1 MKKHIDLSEKQ
12 KKIIYVI
19 SILIF
24 ILLFL
29 FITIVIGKPLVN
41 YAKEPERF
49 KEWINSY
56 GIFSRFVFILIV
68 ALQVVVAII
77 PGEPFELAAG
87 YCFGMFEGLLLCLIG
102 IVIGSLIIFKLSDK
116 YGESII
122 SVFFKEKEFKK
133 LNFLKDPQ
141 KAKNFVFIL
150 NVLPGTPKD
159 LLSYFIGLTAI
170 PLKNWLIIVFFA
182 RIPSVITSTMTGD
195 YLSKQ
200 EYKSTTN
207 VLIVT
212 VLISV
217 VGLIVYNLII
227 NKHNNK

>member
-29 FITIVIGKPLVN
+29 FITIIIGKHLVN

-77 PGEPFELAAG
+77 PG
-87 YCFGMFEGLLLCLIG
+87 
-102 IVIGSLIIFKLSDK
+102 
-116 YGESII
+116 
-122 SVFFKEKEFKK
+122 
-133 LNFLKDPQ
+133 
-141 KAKNFVFIL
+141 
-150 NVLPGTPKD
+150 
-159 LLSYFIGLTAI
+159 
-170 PLKNWLIIVFFA
+170 
-182 RIPSVITSTMTGD
+182 
-195 YLSKQ
+195 
-200 EYKSTTN
+200 
-207 VLIVT
+207 
-212 VLISV
+212 
-217 VGLIVYNLII
+217 
-227 NKHNNK
+227 